1 MDNDTKDTNDI
12 EIPESDVVRRLG
24 GPSNH
29 GHALL
34 SPEEKSKLIHSASV
48 KFADE
53 WRKMQAEA
61 AISSNNDVS

>member
-12 EIPESDVVRRLG
+12 EIPESDIVRRLG
-24 GPSNH
+24 GPNNY
-29 GHALL
+29 GQALK